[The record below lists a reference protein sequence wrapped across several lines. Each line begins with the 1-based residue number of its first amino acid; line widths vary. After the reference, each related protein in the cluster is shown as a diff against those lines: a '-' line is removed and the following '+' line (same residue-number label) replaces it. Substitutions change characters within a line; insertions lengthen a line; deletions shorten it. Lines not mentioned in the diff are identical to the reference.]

1 MFCPKCGKIN
11 PDENKECSGC
21 GAVLKEENE
30 VPAAKK
36 KGKALKII
44 VTALI
49 VIAVICI
56 VLLLLNGC
64 GSVLPPEEKMTF

>member
-11 PDENKECSGC
+11 PDENTECSGC

-30 VPAAKK
+30 APVVRK

-49 VIAVICI
+49 VIAIICI
-56 VLLLLNGC
+56 VVFLLNGC
-64 GSVLPPEEKMTF
+64 SNALPPEEKLTF